1 MYVAPDGSPD
11 VEKETLCAV
20 PDTSVA
26 VMALVTD
33 DPGVTDLAPPFEREK
48 SNETEGR
55 MFTVRVTAADVVMF
69 PAASYALAVQE

>member
-48 SNETEGR
+48 SKVVD
-55 MFTVRVTAADVVMF
+55 TVPTVTVLLVVM
-69 PAASYALAVQE
+69 AL